1 MALTETK
8 VIDQITVTEN
18 GTLLVREATRVL
30 RDGEQIAQ
38 TFHRWSFHPGADISE
53 MPQNVKDIADVTW
66 TPEVISAYEAQIA
79 NTTPVG

>member
-38 TFHRWSFHPGADISE
+38 TFHRWSFAPGSDVSE
-53 MPQNVKDIADVTW
+53 MPQNVKDIANVTW
-66 TPEVISAYEAQIA
+66 TPEVIAAYQESLNQILG
-79 NTTPVG
+79 N

>member
-38 TFHRWSFHPGADISE
+38 TFHRWSFAPGADISE
-53 MPQNVKDIADVTW
+53 MPQNVQDVANVAW
-66 TPEVISAYEAQIA
+66 TPEVIAAYQESL
-79 NTTPVG
+79 NKTPGN